1 MLTETIIG
9 QWKLKKKKR
18 KKTDCISFRAQKEEL
33 VFMVKLSQ
41 RITHRDMTVNCSK
54 PQSKE
59 DNNLFHYRLLLD
71 KSQVIKSWI

>member
-1 MLTETIIG
+1 MEI
-9 QWKLKKKKR
+9 KKKE
-18 KKTDCISFRAQKEEL
+18 KKEDRLYLLQGKKEEL